1 MRLKEVLQ
9 MKSLILF
16 VFFAVFLSVS
26 CSNDSV
32 SLLKKAGYEADGTGL
47 LEAVQNDDEKALDIF
62 LTMPELLNYA
72 DKSGRNA
79 VMLASAKRECTMLKK
94 LVAAGANLKI
104 MDNSEKTPLHYAA
117 AGNSSECAEF
127 LLENG
132 ADANLQDNFGRD
144 AANTLIS
151 LAKEENVEL
160 FKVLIEKSSDIERR
174 DKEKKTLFIIAAEK
188 GYAGYAKLLMS
199 LNVSPLSKDFSGKT
213 ALDYAAESLEAG
225 RLDSGTFD
233 EIAVYTQKIK
243 EKL

>member
-1 MRLKEVLQ
+1 MRLKEVLP
-9 MKSLILF
+9 MKSSVLF
-16 VFFAVFLSVS
+16 VFFAAFILVS
-26 CSNDSV
+26 CSTDNV

-47 LEAVQNDDEKALDIF
+47 LEAVRNDDEKALDIF
-62 LTMPELLNYA
+62 LTMPELLNFA

-79 VMLASAKRECTMLKK
+79 VMLASAKKDCTILKK

-117 AGNSSECAEF
+117 AGNSSECAKF

-151 LAKEENVEL
+151 LAKEENIEL
-160 FKVLIEKSSDIERR
+160 FKILIEKSSDIERR

-225 RLDSGTFD
+225 RLDNGTFD
-233 EIAVYTQKIK
+233 EIAAYTQKIK

>member
-1 MRLKEVLQ
+1 
-9 MKSLILF
+9 MKSSVLS
-16 VFFAVFLSVS
+16 VFFIVFILVS
-26 CSNDSV
+26 CSADNA

-47 LEAVQNDDEKALDIF
+47 LEAVANDDLNALGIF
-62 LTMPELLNYA
+62 LKMPELLNFA
-72 DKSGRNA
+72 DRSGRNA
-79 VMLASAKRECTMLKK
+79 VMLASAKKDCTMLKK

-117 AGNSSECAEF
+117 AGNSLECAEF

-144 AANTLIS
+144 AANTLLS

-160 FKVLIEKSSDIERR
+160 FETLIKRSTDLERR
-174 DKEKKTLFIIAAEK
+174 DKEKKTLFLIAAEK
-188 GYAGYAKLLMS
+188 GFRNYIKLLIS
-199 LNVSPLSKDFSGKT
+199 SGVSPLSKDFSGKT

-225 RLDSGTFD
+225 RMDTETFEAID
-233 EIAVYTQKIK
+233 AYTQKIK

>member
-26 CSNDSV
+26 CSTDNV

-47 LEAVQNDDEKALDIF
+47 LEAVRNDDEKALDIF
-62 LTMPELLNYA
+62 LKMPELLNFA

-79 VMLASAKRECTMLKK
+79 VMLASAKKDCTMLKK

-117 AGNSSECAEF
+117 AGNSLEGAKF
-127 LLENG
+127 LLEKG

-144 AANTLIS
+144 AANTLS
-151 LAKEENVEL
+151 TLAKEENLEL
-160 FKVLIEKSSDIERR
+160 LKTLIEKSSDIERR

-188 GYAGYAKLLMS
+188 GYAGYAKFLMS

-225 RLDSGTFD
+225 RLDSRTFD

>member
-1 MRLKEVLQ
+1 MPLKEVLQ
-9 MKSLILF
+9 MKSSILF
-16 VFFAVFLSVS
+16 ILFIVFISVS
-26 CSNDSV
+26 CSTDNA

-62 LTMPELLNYA
+62 LKMPELLNFA
-72 DKSGRNA
+72 DKSGKNA
-79 VMLASAKRECTMLKK
+79 VMIAASKKECTMLKK

-117 AGNSSECAEF
+117 AGNSLECAEF
-127 LLENG
+127 LLEKG

-151 LAKEENVEL
+151 LAKEENIEL
-160 FKVLIEKSSDIERR
+160 FKILIEKSTDLERR
-174 DKEKKTLFIIAAEK
+174 DREKKTLFIIAAEK
-188 GYAGYAKLLMS
+188 GYAHYAKFLMS

-225 RLDSGTFD
+225 RLDNGVFE
-233 EIAVYTQKIK
+233 EIEAYTQKIK

>member
-1 MRLKEVLQ
+1 

-16 VFFAVFLSVS
+16 IFLAVFLSVS
-26 CSNDSV
+26 CSSDNA

-47 LEAVQNDDEKALDIF
+47 LEAVRNDDEKALDIF
-62 LTMPELLNYA
+62 LKMPELLNFA

-79 VMLASAKRECTMLKK
+79 VMLASAKKDCTMLKK
-94 LVAAGANLKI
+94 LAAAGANLKI

-117 AGNSSECAEF
+117 AGNSFACAEF

-144 AANTLIS
+144 AANTLLS

-160 FKVLIEKSSDIERR
+160 FKILVGKSTDIERR

-188 GYAGYAKLLMS
+188 GYADYAKFLMS

-233 EIAVYTQKIK
+233 EIAAYTQKIK

>member
-79 VMLASAKRECTMLKK
+79 VMLASAKKECTMLKK

>member
-1 MRLKEVLQ
+1 
-9 MKSLILF
+9 MKSSILF
-16 VFFAVFLSVS
+16 IFFIVFISLS
-26 CSNDSV
+26 CSTDNA

-47 LEAVQNDDEKALDIF
+47 LEAVRNDDEKALDIF
-62 LTMPELLNYA
+62 VKMPELLNFA
-72 DKSGRNA
+72 DKSGKNA
-79 VMLASAKRECTMLKK
+79 VMLASAKKECTMLKK

-117 AGNSSECAEF
+117 AGNSLECAKF

-144 AANTLIS
+144 AANTLAS
-151 LAKEENVEL
+151 MAKEEDLEL
-160 FKVLIEKSSDIERR
+160 FKVLIEKSTDLERR
-174 DKEKKTLFIIAAEK
+174 DKDKKTLFIIAAEK
-188 GYAGYAKLLMS
+188 GFANYMKLLMT

-225 RLDSGTFD
+225 RLENGIFEEIGT
-233 EIAVYTQKIK
+233 YTQKIK

>member
-1 MRLKEVLQ
+1 MRLKEVLP
-9 MKSLILF
+9 MKSSVLF
-16 VFFAVFLSVS
+16 VFFAAFILVS
-26 CSNDSV
+26 CSTDSV

-47 LEAVQNDDEKALDIF
+47 LEAVRNDDEKALDIF
-62 LTMPELLNYA
+62 LTMPELLNFA

-79 VMLASAKRECTMLKK
+79 VMLASAKKDCTMLKK
-94 LVAAGANLKI
+94 LVAAGVNLKI

-117 AGNSSECAEF
+117 AGNSLECAGF
-127 LLENG
+127 LLEKG

-144 AANTLIS
+144 AANTLLN
-151 LAKEENVEL
+151 LAKEENIEL
-160 FKVLIEKSSDIERR
+160 FKTLIEKSSDIERR

-188 GYAGYAKLLMS
+188 GYAGYAKILMS

-225 RLDSGTFD
+225 RLDGGTFD
-233 EIAVYTQKIK
+233 EIAAYTQKIK

>member
-16 VFFAVFLSVS
+16 IFLAVFLSVS
-26 CSNDSV
+26 CSSDNA

-47 LEAVQNDDEKALDIF
+47 LEAVRNDDDKALDIF
-62 LTMPELLNYA
+62 LKMPELLNFA

-79 VMLASAKRECTMLKK
+79 VMLASAKKDCTMLKK
-94 LVAAGANLKI
+94 LAAAGANLKI

-117 AGNSSECAEF
+117 AGNSFACAEF

-144 AANTLIS
+144 AANTLLS

-160 FKVLIEKSSDIERR
+160 FKILVGKSTDIERR

-188 GYAGYAKLLMS
+188 GYADYAKFLMS

-233 EIAVYTQKIK
+233 EIAAYTQKIK